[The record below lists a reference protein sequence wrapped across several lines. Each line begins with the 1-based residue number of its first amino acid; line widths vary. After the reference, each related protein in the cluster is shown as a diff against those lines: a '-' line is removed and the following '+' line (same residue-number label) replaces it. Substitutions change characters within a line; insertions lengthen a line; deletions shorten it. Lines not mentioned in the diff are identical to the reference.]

1 MRILPAVV
9 QIGFCACCGATEGGI
24 IHGNV
29 SVSGATV
36 GRIIHGNLCR
46 EPQATIGEEPTQH
59 GRDGF
64 FPVVRIFS
72 SLPMADAV
80 VVVTIFQQHFP
91 SMLAMCSAM
100 VKVILA
106 SSPCSMRDRS
116 DSHCLF
122 IFSSLRGFDLGV
134 IGNHKTDDHCDL

>member
-1 MRILPAVV
+1 MGTLVLAELPLGASYMGAFVASPKRRI
-9 QIGFCACCGATEGGI
+9 
-24 IHGNV
+24 H
-29 SVSGATV
+29 
-36 GRIIHGNLCR
+36 
-46 EPQATIGEEPTQH
+46 EEPTQH

-72 SLPMADAV
+72 RPPMADAV
-80 VVVTIFQQHFP
+80 AAVTIFQQHFP
-91 SMLAMCSAM
+91 ACSPCSAM

-106 SSPCSMRDRS
+106 SSACSMRDRS
-116 DSHCLF
+116 GSHCLF